1 LLGVS
6 SEYST
11 STKVVFGLTTLP
23 EELQG
28 LTLQS
33 AGGLAVLKWQR
44 SVDLDVKL
52 GGNIVIRHSEATT
65 PDWQN
70 SYSMDRVGGNESIAV
85 VPLKNGTYLVRA
97 EDSGGRQGPVSMV
110 STKGIQVI
118 PFTSVGILQEET

>member
-11 STKVVFGLTTLP
+11 STKTVFGLTALP
-23 EELQG
+23 EQLQG

-44 SVDLDVKL
+44 SVDLDVRL
-52 GGNIVIRHSEATT
+52 GGNIVIRHSESATPT
-65 PDWQN
+65 WQN

-97 EDSGGRQGPVSMV
+97 EDSGGRYGPISMV
-110 STKGIQVI
+110 ETKGVQVI
-118 PFTSVGILQEET
+118 PFTSVGILQEEA